1 MKVNRLP
8 SPDTLAQAY
17 SDRLTTQIAE
27 EIRQLGPI
35 PFERYMSLA
44 LYSPGLGYY
53 SAGSQKLGTSG
64 DFVTAPEISP
74 LFSQCVARQCAQVL
88 SELSSGNIFELG
100 AGSGKMA
107 LDVLHALENEG
118 MLPEHYYILEVSADL
133 HDRQRRLFQEKAPQY
148 LSRVTWL
155 DRLPPHPMDGIII
168 ANEVMDALPIHK
180 FKIENTI
187 KEYYVDFMDDHFVW
201 HVDEPSAAE
210 LVERIDRL
218 DIAFKSG
225 YESEINLQLPSWI
238 RSLSNCLQRGLILLM
253 DYGFPRHEYYHP
265 DRCQGTIM
273 CHYRHRAHSDPL
285 VLTGLQDITAHVDF
299 TDVAESAK
307 QNNLDVVGF
316 THQAAFLLNCGLID
330 LVPPTE
336 DVVIAFRTAQEI
348 KRLTLPS
355 EMGELFKM
363 IALVR
368 GIDMPLI
375 GFSDFNQVERL

>member
-1 MKVNRLP
+1 MKANRLP
-8 SPDTLAQAY
+8 FPDTFAQAY
-17 SDRLTTQIAE
+17 SDRLTVQIAE

-44 LYSPGLGYY
+44 LYAPGLGYY

-74 LFSQCVARQCAQVL
+74 LFSQCVARQCIQVL
-88 SELSSGNIFELG
+88 SELSSGHIFELG

-107 LDVLHALENEG
+107 LDVLQALEREDR
-118 MLPEHYYILEVSADL
+118 LPLHYYILEVSADL
-133 HDRQRRLFQEKAPQY
+133 RDRQRRLFQEKAPQY
-148 LSRVTWL
+148 LSCVTWL
-155 DRLPPHPMDGIII
+155 DRLPSQPMDGVII
-168 ANEVMDALPIHK
+168 ANEVMDAMPVHK

-187 KEYYVDFMDDHFVW
+187 KEYYVDFMEGEFIW
-201 HVDEPSAAE
+201 HVDEPSTKE
-210 LVERIDRL
+210 LVECVGRL
-218 DIAFKSG
+218 NTAFESG

-265 DRCQGTIM
+265 DRRQGTVM
-273 CHYRHRAHSDPL
+273 CHYRHRAHADPL

-299 TDVAESAK
+299 TCVAEAAK
-307 QNNLDVVGF
+307 QSDLDVVGF

-330 LVPPTE
+330 LAPPAE